1 MAARPGTGARVSP
14 ALTNLAPDRRVNP
27 ERPLVKTCLVVDD
40 SRVIRKVSRRIL
52 EDLGFEVAEAADG
65 VEAMAWCSAVMP
77 DVVLLDWLMPG
88 MDGMEFLK
96 RLRAE
101 PGGDRPKV
109 VFCSSETAIERIREA
124 LDAGADEYIMKPF
137 DGAIVAGKLAFLDLA
152 A

>member
-1 MAARPGTGARVSP
+1 M
-14 ALTNLAPDRRVNP
+14 
-27 ERPLVKTCLVVDD
+27 KTCLVVDD

-52 EDLGFEVAEAADG
+52 EDLGFEVAEASDG

-77 DVVLLDWLMPG
+77 DAILLDWQMPV
-88 MDGMEFLK
+88 MDGLEFVR

-101 PGGDRPKV
+101 PGGDKPKV
-109 VFCSSETAIERIREA
+109 VFCSVENEIERIREA

-137 DGAIVAGKLAFLDLA
+137 DSSIVAGKLAWLGLA